1 MVGNRFSRTGLELAS
16 DSAGKS
22 FEVNQESE
30 FQNYVETKVFVL
42 CRYLRLKK
50 RSKSISLPVDPNLP
64 MALTAPSS
72 KGMVVWLREM
82 ALLMA
87 TWPDLKLSLSCLHSL
102 LTSLTWMCQN
112 HVSKS
117 IQLKFCSS

>member
-30 FQNYVETKVFVL
+30 FQNYVVTFDL
-42 CRYLRLKK
+42 QISASKK

-102 LTSLTWMCQN
+102 LTSFTWMC
-112 HVSKS
+112 
-117 IQLKFCSS
+117 